1 MIRRVTLAARRVAPM
16 VSLLALALTARAAL
30 AADDG
35 GTRSVFDVGAG
46 NRALAL
52 GGAFTAI
59 ADDASGSLWN
69 PAGLA
74 WVERGETQLAQSEFQ
89 SDFHETFAGV
99 VLPDWRWGAVALTVR
114 QFGAS
119 GIEQRDDRNT
129 LISSD
134 LPNGE
139 SEIGLAYA
147 RAIGAWGLGGAL
159 KLRRQDV
166 AGRSG
171 GGVGADLGV
180 HVRPGVALGLDAP
193 WASAARVG
201 VALAN
206 VIEPTIRLDQ
216 ESVPD
221 PASLRMGLAVE
232 PPLGSVGVLASL
244 DVEKT
249 RGVSP
254 RLHLGLELEPH
265 PLLALRAGL
274 DQGALTAGTSVRFR
288 DAELVYAFE
297 DAAVGPTHRAGLTW
311 RFGASTDEARAKND
325 HESEERF
332 AARLA
337 ESERRRDAERLEN
350 LLAQAEAARARAD
363 LDEAAALTATA
374 RALDP
379 NDPRGSALEARILG
393 DKGRALE
400 VAGDPAGAAVAYTQA
415 LALARQDTALAAAR
429 DRSRAASDAK
439 AVRSAEV
446 RRQFTAAL
454 DAFAADQLV
463 TARTGFAAILAVN
476 PADAEARTMLS
487 RVERAI
493 SIRTQD
499 LMRRADVLARAGLLD
514 DAAATLGHARDLD
527 PRAPG
532 LASAEAELERR
543 RAASHVPA
551 PAPTPRPSPTPAP
564 LTPQQERELAGLYR
578 RGVAAFEGGRSDE
591 ALRYWELVW
600 SIRPGYQRVDEYLER
615 EYLTRGLD
623 HFAAGRLEEAVAM
636 WERALQVDPKDPRAL
651 AYLARAREQLERA
664 RAIGGGKP

>member
-1 MIRRVTLAARRVAPM
+1 MSRRATLGLVM
-16 VSLLALALTARAAL
+16 LALALAARAAQ

-52 GGAFTAI
+52 GGAFAAI

-99 VLPDWRWGAVALTVR
+99 VFPDWRWGAAALTLR

-119 GIEQRDDRNT
+119 GIEQRDARNT

-134 LPNGE
+134 LSNGE

-147 RAIGAWGLGGAL
+147 RALGAWGLGGAL

-171 GGVGADLGV
+171 NGVGADLGV
-180 HVRPGVALGLDAP
+180 QVRPALALGFDAP
-193 WASAARVG
+193 WARGVRLG

-206 VIEPTIRLDQ
+206 VIEPAIRLDQ

-232 PPLGSVGVLASL
+232 PPLGAMGVLASF

-249 RGVSP
+249 RGVAP
-254 RLHLGLELEPH
+254 RLHLGLEFEPH

-274 DQGALTAGTSVRFR
+274 DQGAITAGTGVHFR
-288 DAELVYAFE
+288 DVELVYAFE
-297 DAAVGPTHRAGLTW
+297 DAAIGPTHRAGLTL
-311 RFGASTDEARAKND
+311 RFGVSSDDARARSER
-325 HESEERF
+325 ESEERF

-337 ESERRRDAERLEN
+337 ENERRRDAERLDN
-350 LLAQAEAARARAD
+350 LIAQAEAARARGD
-363 LDEAAALTATA
+363 LDEASSLTATA

-379 NDPRGSALEARILG
+379 GDPRGPALEARILG

-400 VAGDPAGAAVAYTQA
+400 AAGDPASAAVAYAQG
-415 LALARQDTALAAAR
+415 LALAPGDTALAAAR

-439 AVRSAEV
+439 TLRSAEV
-446 RRQFTAAL
+446 RRQFAVAL

-463 TARTGFAAILAVN
+463 TARAGFAAILAVN
-476 PADAEARTMLS
+476 PGDSEARTMLS

-493 SIRTQD
+493 AIRTQD
-499 LMRRADVLARAGLLD
+499 LLRRADLLARAGLLD
-514 DAAATLGHARDLD
+514 DAAAALGHARDLD
-527 PRAPG
+527 PRTPG
-532 LASAEAELERR
+532 LAAAEAELERR
-543 RAASHVPA
+543 RVALHAPA
-551 PAPTPRPSPTPAP
+551 PAPRPSPTPAP

-578 RGVAAFEGGRSDE
+578 RGVTAFEAGRSDE

-623 HFAAGRLEEAVAM
+623 HFAAGRLIEAVSM

>member
-1 MIRRVTLAARRVAPM
+1 MSRRACALLLAA
-16 VSLLALALTARAAL
+16 LAVGAREAR

-35 GTRSVFDVGAG
+35 GTRSVFDTGAG

-52 GGAFTAI
+52 GGAFAAI
-59 ADDASGSLWN
+59 ADDASGALWN

-74 WVERGETQLAQSEFQ
+74 WVERGETQLAQSEYQ

-99 VLPDWRWGAVALTVR
+99 VFPDWRWGAAALTVR
-114 QFGAS
+114 QFGAA
-119 GIEQRDDRNT
+119 GIEQRDTRNT

-134 LPNGE
+134 LSNGE

-147 RAIGAWGLGGAL
+147 HAIGAWGLGGAL
-159 KLRRQDV
+159 KLRRQDI

-171 GGVGADLGV
+171 NGVGADLGV

-193 WASAARVG
+193 WARAVRLG
-201 VALAN
+201 VAITN
-206 VIEPTIRLDQ
+206 VIEPAIRLDQ
-216 ESVPD
+216 ESVAD
-221 PASLRMGLAVE
+221 PASLRMGLAVD
-232 PPLGSVGVLASL
+232 PPLGSMGVLASV

-249 RGVSP
+249 RGLSP
-254 RLHLGLELEPH
+254 RLHVGVELEPH

-274 DQGALTAGTSVRFR
+274 DQGALTAGTGVRFR

-297 DAAVGPTHRAGLTW
+297 DASIGPTHRAGLTLG
-311 RFGASTDEARAKND
+311 FGVATDDARAKS
-325 HESEERF
+325 EREAEERF

-337 ESERRRDAERLEN
+337 ENERRRDAERLDD
-350 LLAQAEAARARAD
+350 LLAQAEAARGRGD
-363 LDEAAALTATA
+363 LDEAASLTATA

-379 NDPRGSALEARILG
+379 GDARGPALEARILG

-400 VAGDPAGAAVAYTQA
+400 AAGDPAGAAVAYAQG
-415 LALARQDTALAAAR
+415 LALAPGDSVLAVAR

-439 AVRSAEV
+439 ALRSAEV
-446 RRQFTAAL
+446 RRQFAAAL

-463 TARTGFAAILAVN
+463 SARAGFAAILAVN
-476 PADAEARTMLS
+476 PGDAESRTMLS

-493 SIRTQD
+493 AVRTQD
-499 LMRRADVLARAGLLD
+499 LLRRADLLARAGMLD

-527 PRAPG
+527 PRTPG
-532 LASAEAELERR
+532 LAAAEADLDRR
-543 RAASHVPA
+543 RTALHAPA
-551 PAPTPRPSPTPAP
+551 PAAPTPRPAPTPAP
-564 LTPQQERELAGLYR
+564 LTPQQEKEIAGLYR

-591 ALRYWELVW
+591 ALHYWELVW

-623 HFAAGRLEEAVAM
+623 HFAAGRLIEAVSM